1 MRSSRRV
8 TSSKASELSGEEPSP
23 TVQPPP
29 PLLLLSV
36 ELREASFGKASAL
49 SPTPSPSVTGYK
61 LVRLVLASINTQSNQ
76 KKIQSNLQYS
86 HHRSLTLQMMHQIH
100 LHLVQKSNQPIFLGG
115 EQNLSH
121 QR

>member
-29 PLLLLSV
+29 PLLLLRV

-49 SPTPSPSVTGYK
+49 SPTPSVTGYK
-61 LVRLVLASINTQSNQ
+61 LVRLVLASINTQLNQ

-115 EQNLSH
+115 EQNRSH

>member
-1 MRSSRRV
+1 M
-8 TSSKASELSGEEPSP
+8 GCPPSL
-23 TVQPPP
+23 QHE
-29 PLLLLSV
+29 LLL
-36 ELREASFGKASAL
+36 ASPDIVVARLDKVGQKVTNLGVSL
-49 SPTPSPSVTGYK
+49 IQTPSSFSSMYAQFAVSSLNWLRP
-61 LVRLVLASINTQSNQ
+61 INTQSNQ